1 MRLYIILAWRNLWR
15 NRRRT
20 LLATVSIFLA
30 VLFSLVMRS
39 LQNGTYDS
47 MIRSAVG
54 SYLGYLQVHGSG
66 YWESRSLDES
76 ITVDAALL
84 SRLASLP
91 GVTHAVPRLESFAL
105 ACRDSMTGVAQV
117 VGVDPA
123 AEDAMTGLS
132 SRLASGRYFGA
143 RERCALIGSGL
154 ASSLGIAVGD
164 SIVLYGEGY
173 QGITAA
179 ARLPVAGIVTFP
191 EPGMNASLVYLPLA
205 CARWL
210 LGAPD
215 RVTSVVL
222 MLGSSSGLAPA
233 RRDAAR
239 VAGPGTEVMT
249 WEEMAPDL
257 VQAIQADSA
266 GGVLMLL
273 ILYTVIGFGIF
284 GTVMMMT
291 TERLREFGVLIAVGL
306 KRGRLM
312 AVAALEAVAIALMGA
327 SAGVAAGIPL
337 LWYLHL
343 HPLSLTGEA
352 AKAMIAYGLEPVLP
366 FSIAP
371 EIFAAQAGV
380 VFVLGLLCALY
391 PVAVI
396 RKLRPVSA
404 MRA

>member
-1 MRLYIILAWRNLWR
+1 MHLYIVLAWRNLWR

-20 LLATVSIFLA
+20 LLSTVSIVLA

-39 LQNGTYDS
+39 LQNGTYDA

-54 SYLGYLQVHGSG
+54 SYLGYLQVHGAG

-76 ITVDAALL
+76 IEVDAGVL

-91 GVTHAVPRLESFAL
+91 GVTHAAPRLESFAL
-105 ACRDSMTGVAQV
+105 ACRDSATGVAQV
-117 VGVDPA
+117 VGVDPS

-132 SRLASGRYFGA
+132 GRLTAGRYFGE

-173 QGITAA
+173 RGITAA

-191 EPGMNASLVYLPLA
+191 APEMNASLVYLPLD

-210 LGAPD
+210 LGAPG

-239 VAGPGTEVMT
+239 AAGPGTEVMT

-291 TERLREFGVLIAVGL
+291 AERLREFGVLIAVGL
-306 KRGRLM
+306 KRGKLM
-312 AVAALEAVAIALMGA
+312 AVAALEAVAIALLGA

-337 LWYLHL
+337 LWYLHR

-352 AKAMIAYGLEPVLP
+352 AKAMIAYGLQPVLP

-371 EIFAAQAGV
+371 GIFAAQVTV

-404 MRA
+404 MRS